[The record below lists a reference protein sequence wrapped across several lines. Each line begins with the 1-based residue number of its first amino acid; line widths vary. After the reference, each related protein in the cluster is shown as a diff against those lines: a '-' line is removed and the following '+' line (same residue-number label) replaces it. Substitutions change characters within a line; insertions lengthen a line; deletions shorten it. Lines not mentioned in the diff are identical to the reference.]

1 MEKHLA
7 IATWDA
13 DSVELYAQQVRN
25 FLGEHIQ
32 ISTYSVQGGTID
44 QIAPADVY
52 LISTCALIGREISH
66 TIPNSGAVV
75 ITEVRITRESLHRLM
90 AMPRGTNALL
100 VCSRVS
106 LLKLTA

>member
-52 LISTCALIGREISH
+52 LISTCALIGR
-66 TIPNSGAVV
+66 
-75 ITEVRITRESLHRLM
+75 
-90 AMPRGTNALL
+90 
-100 VCSRVS
+100 
-106 LLKLTA
+106 